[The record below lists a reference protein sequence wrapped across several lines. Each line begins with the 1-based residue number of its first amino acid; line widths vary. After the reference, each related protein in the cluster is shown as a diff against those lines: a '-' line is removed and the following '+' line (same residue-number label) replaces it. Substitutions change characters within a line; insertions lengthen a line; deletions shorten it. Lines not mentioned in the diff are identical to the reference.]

1 MQIYRQFSIY
11 KIKSNLFSI
20 FFMKAIDRLYKYID
34 YKGIKAIPFEKEIG
48 LSNGYLGKQ
57 LKRGA
62 DLGEGILI
70 KIIENCPEINPEWLL
85 VGNGEMLKSEKDPI
99 VSHKKNMIPL
109 YEDVQTIGGM
119 QQTASLEPVYNSS
132 VEIDAGGWFNGA
144 TAAIR
149 HYGDSMVEYESGCTL
164 VIRELIDKNE
174 IIWGRNYVVE
184 TDEMRITKKIANYDD
199 NHIMC
204 YSTNYDTYPDGALI
218 HQPIKINKE
227 KIRQLSRV
235 LGSVNKEESTGK
247 VALVGL

>member
-1 MQIYRQFSIY
+1 MSVKERLKKYLKHINITISSFEESINVTNGY
-11 KIKSNLFSI
+11 VNAISKSIGIDKIEIILEKYSNLNI
-20 FFMKAIDRLYKYID
+20 
-34 YKGIKAIPFEKEIG
+34 
-48 LSNGYLGKQ
+48 
-57 LKRGA
+57 
-62 DLGEGILI
+62 
-70 KIIENCPEINPEWLL
+70 EWLL
-85 VGNGEMLKSEKDPI
+85 AGKGEMLKNEKEAI

-119 QQTASLEPVYNSS
+119 QQTASLNPVYNSS

-149 HYGDSMVEYESGCTL
+149 HYGDSMTEYESGCTL
-164 VIRELIDKNE
+164 VIRELNDKNE

-204 YSTNYDTYPDGALI
+204 YSTNYDTYPDGAII
-218 HQPIKINKE
+218 HQPIKIKKE

-247 VALVGL
+247 VALIGL